1 MSDLRALGKLPH
13 LRTLN
18 VSNNRAREFLDFDA
32 PLALAEVDYSYN
44 KLAALGGGG
53 GTAALS
59 AHKFLTTIN
68 ASHNAIS
75 SLSSLQA
82 LPFLAS
88 LDVSY
93 NKIFDV
99 SSIGTCVRY
108 GATAGCELYVMLCS
122 FACSPTH
129 TLFCLHDTEQIFFLL
144 CLTCGWFFFVSPRH
158 ARTRGCTRAHR
169 RRYSLTRRT
178 GLLFRSVPA
187 GECDHLSRLSLR
199 GNRIRSVANLPL
211 LPALTHLVRACARTS

>member
-1 MSDLRALGKLPH
+1 MLSALFAAVVDAAYGAFTTIPYVTPQEYKHLQNVDLSDNVVSDLRALGKLPH

-18 VSNNRAREFLDFDA
+18 VANNRLREFLDFDA
-32 PLALAEVDYSYN
+32 PLALTQVDYSYN
-44 KLAALGGGG
+44 RLSALGSTGA
-53 GTAALS
+53 AALS

-99 SSIGTCVRY
+99 SS
-108 GATAGCELYVMLCS
+108 L
-122 FACSPTH
+122 
-129 TLFCLHDTEQIFFLL
+129 
-144 CLTCGWFFFVSPRH
+144 
-158 ARTRGCTRAHR
+158 
-169 RRYSLTRRT
+169 
-178 GLLFRSVPA
+178 
-187 GECDHLSRLSLR
+187 
-199 GNRIRSVANLPL
+199 GNRSLFFPFAF
-211 LPALTHLVRACARTS
+211 